1 MSKTTHPKS
10 VDASSSAIDAVN
22 HLVDQVTALVGPAP
36 SLSVTEVRRSP
47 KLRKGAEK
55 VIPTIAALSDQLG
68 LALPSVTPT
77 ATILAKMKQVQDLV
91 PLQKKMSSALKQIED
106 VIFAAGS
113 ESWAGATA
121 HYTVLKRLAKSNG
134 DLQANLAP
142 VREFFA
148 QRSAEI
154 VTQEKET
161 KAVRKA
167 ARTSTAAAKAS
178 AALAAIQGAPAPVS
192 QPTAATAT
200 AASPAPSAAPA
211 TPAPTR
217 APIA

>member
-10 VDASSSAIDAVN
+10 EDASSSAIDAVN
-22 HLVDQVTALVGPAP
+22 NLVDQVTKLVGPAP
-36 SLSVTEVRRSP
+36 SLSVADVRRSA

-55 VIPTIAALSDQLG
+55 VIPTITALSDQLG
-68 LALPSVTPT
+68 LALPSTATT
-77 ATILAKMKQVQDLV
+77 ATILAKLKQAQDLV
-91 PLQKKMSSALKQIED
+91 PLHKKMTSALKQIED

-113 ESWAGATA
+113 ESWAGATV
-121 HYTVLKRLAKSNG
+121 HYTVLKRLAKKNG
-134 DLQANLAP
+134 DLEANLAP

-148 QRSAEI
+148 QRNPEI

-167 ARTSTAAAKAS
+167 AQTSTAAAKA
-178 AALAAIQGAPAPVS
+178 AATLAAIQGAPAPVS
-192 QPTAATAT
+192 QPTAAKAT
-200 AASPAPSAAPA
+200 AVSPAPSAAPA
-211 TPAPTR
+211 TPAPTS

>member
-10 VDASSSAIDAVN
+10 QDASSDAIDAVN

-36 SLSVTEVRRSP
+36 ALSAAEVRRSA
-47 KLRKGAEK
+47 KLRKGGEK
-55 VIPTIAALSDQLG
+55 VIPTITALSDQYG
-68 LALPSVTPT
+68 LALPSTTT
-77 ATILAKMKQVQDLV
+77 ATILAKMKQAQDLV

-106 VIFAAGS
+106 TIFAAGS
-113 ESWAGATA
+113 ESWEGATA

-134 DLQANLAP
+134 DLEASLAP
-142 VREFFA
+142 VRQFFA

-167 ARTSTAAAKAS
+167 AKTSTAAAKAS

-192 QPTAATAT
+192 QPTGAKAT

-211 TPAPTR
+211 TPAPTST
-217 APIA
+217 PIA